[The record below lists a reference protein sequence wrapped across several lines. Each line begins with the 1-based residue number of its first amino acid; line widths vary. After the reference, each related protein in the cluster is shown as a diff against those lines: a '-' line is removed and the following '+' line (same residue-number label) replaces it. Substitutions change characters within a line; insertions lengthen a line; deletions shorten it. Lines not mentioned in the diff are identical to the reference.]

1 MNARMQSTHKRRKT
15 VLTIVEEIMQL
26 HPNLITFLPLNHT
39 ADLQRSRY
47 NERTLARI
55 AMYARETRW
64 VKASTIQDYVSNL
77 KVTVE
82 HMHHGPI
89 LVREH
94 GEQLR
99 MLYLSWRREDGPTGE
114 RRASRGLRMS
124 HLRLIIERLG
134 RPTNRQELMCHCLRH
149 VSHQGF
155 LRGGEPGTVDGQP
168 FDPRLHLTLGK
179 KTIEWIPPAKPGD
192 PPTVALYLL
201 AIKDTAAKRKRLPT
215 IIAKRSDDDKDL
227 LCPYNALRDWQQ
239 VRRREM
245 AQYSE
250 QERED
255 APLFTA
261 VGPEAPYPFFPDEAR
276 QSEQERV
283 VDAVRHGQWL
293 YSDVAIMDAPGQ
305 QTPPDVQ
312 GTFSVGGTVDK
323 VITTAWM
330 RQFVADDCA
339 LLGLDPTEYFANAW
353 RVGGASDL
361 IDAPQHIASLTIEG
375 ATKLIK
381 ARGRWWTDI
390 YDIYARWSM
399 HQQASVSL
407 ALSAADG
414 VAVEDAATGWRQPGR
429 G

>member
-1 MNARMQSTHKRRKT
+1 MR
-15 VLTIVEEIMQL
+15 
-26 HPNLITFLPLNHT
+26 
-39 ADLQRSRY
+39 
-47 NERTLARI
+47 
-55 AMYARETRW
+55 
-64 VKASTIQDYVSNL
+64 
-77 KVTVE
+77 
-82 HMHHGPI
+82 
-89 LVREH
+89 
-94 GEQLR
+94 LR
-99 MLYLSWRREDGPTGE
+99 VHWPSPSW
-114 RRASRGLRMS
+114 A
-124 HLRLIIERLG
+124 
-134 RPTNRQELMCHCLRH
+134 
-149 VSHQGF
+149 
-155 LRGGEPGTVDGQP
+155 
-168 FDPRLHLTLGK
+168 
-179 KTIEWIPPAKPGD
+179 
-192 PPTVALYLL
+192 TVA
-201 AIKDTAAKRKRLPT
+201 
-215 IIAKRSDDDKDL
+215 
-227 LCPYNALRDWQQ
+227 
-239 VRRREM
+239 
-245 AQYSE
+245 
-250 QERED
+250 QERI
-255 APLFTA
+255 
-261 VGPEAPYPFFPDEAR
+261 
-276 QSEQERV
+276 

-293 YSDVAIMDAPGQ
+293 YSDIAIMDAPGQ

-399 HQQASVSL
+399 RQQASVSL